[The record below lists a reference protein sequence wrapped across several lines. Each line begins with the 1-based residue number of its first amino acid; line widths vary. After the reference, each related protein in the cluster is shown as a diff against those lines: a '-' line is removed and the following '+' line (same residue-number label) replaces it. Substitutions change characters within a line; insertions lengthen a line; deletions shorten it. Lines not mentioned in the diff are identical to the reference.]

1 MRLHLSNLDIQICV
15 YLPVDSR
22 QRVDVIINK
31 HSGTVEILQHTEQ
44 TSSVPIICHTAA
56 IIDLPC
62 SVFKHLD
69 RWRTKRGD
77 RQMNVL
83 KHTRTPTENKT
94 SAVLTKGPVFLQ
106 AYTSTSHSDK
116 KYFTRAIK
124 IEQ

>member
-1 MRLHLSNLDIQICV
+1 MCLHLSNLDIQICV

-22 QRVDVIINK
+22 RRVDVIINK

-83 KHTRTPTENKT
+83 KHT
-94 SAVLTKGPVFLQ
+94 SAFLTKGPVFLR

-116 KYFTRAIK
+116 TYFTRAIK